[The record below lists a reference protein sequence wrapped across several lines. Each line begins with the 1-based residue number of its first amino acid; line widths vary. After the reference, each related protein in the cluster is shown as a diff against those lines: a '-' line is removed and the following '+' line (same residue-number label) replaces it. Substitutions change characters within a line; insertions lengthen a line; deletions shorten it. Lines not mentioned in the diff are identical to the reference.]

1 MSACIV
7 LMDTRPGWSD
17 TYTRLLSKYGGSF
30 LALGFG
36 STDTAV
42 CIFLFVQKWV
52 ERNPLFSAHRI
63 FLLLKSLVS
72 ILPEEFRLKHT
83 ERNVGQ
89 ALENLVA
96 RGFVTRCDDV
106 DAVTSS
112 GRPPA
117 ALYEINNMSD
127 VRNEVKQ
134 KLRSYEDAILNAIGP
149 LEGYEEGT
157 GLRSNNGENN

>member
-1 MSACIV
+1 MGLCTV
-7 LMDTRPGWSD
+7 LMDTKPGWSD

-30 LALGFG
+30 LALGLG

-52 ERNPLFSAHRI
+52 EQNPLFSAHKI
-63 FLLLKSLVS
+63 FLLLRSLVS
-72 ILPEEFRLKHT
+72 ILPEEFRLQHT
-83 ERNVGQ
+83 ERNVRQ
-89 ALENLVA
+89 ALENLVE
-96 RGFVTRCDDV
+96 RGFITRCDGADV
-106 DAVTSS
+106 VTSS

-127 VRNEVKQ
+127 VRNKIKQ
-134 KLRSYEDAILNAIGP
+134 KLRNYEDTLLNAIGP

-157 GLRSNNGENN
+157 GLRSNNGEK